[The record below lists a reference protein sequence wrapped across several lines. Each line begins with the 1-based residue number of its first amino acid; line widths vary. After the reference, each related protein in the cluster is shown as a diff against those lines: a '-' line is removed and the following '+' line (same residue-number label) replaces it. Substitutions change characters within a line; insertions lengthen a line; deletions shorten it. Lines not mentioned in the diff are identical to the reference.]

1 MKHLEGTWN
10 VTALETEG
18 NAISAAMTGESRI
31 IVSGDRFTTV
41 AMGASYGGVLR
52 IDESVTPHTLDLL
65 FDEGPHAGI
74 ASLAIYKMKGD
85 SWTVCLGFAGSKR
98 PTEFKTTAGSEHALE
113 TLTRESAANVA
124 NAKAKTTKTSAN
136 GASAS
141 STNSTSNSNIVIAE
155 VVSKYPAEL
164 NALSGDWSAHAIV
177 MDGQPLPAEYLKVG
191 RRTATG
197 SELKV
202 TMSGQVQV
210 HAGFVVDP
218 TQSPKHI
225 NYFDLKNPDKGFT
238 QLGIYELNGDTL
250 KACMGGK
257 VKPRPTTFESVKGDG
272 QTFSIWKKL
281 KR

>member
-1 MKHLEGTWN
+1 MRHLEGTWN

-18 NAISAAMTGESRI
+18 NAIPAAMIGKSQI

-52 IDESVTPHTLDLL
+52 VDESVTPHTLDLM
-65 FDEGPHAGI
+65 FDEGPSAGG

-85 SWTVCLGFAGSKR
+85 SWTICLGFAGSKR

-113 TLTRESAANVA
+113 TLTRESVA
-124 NAKAKTTKTSAN
+124 YVSKAQSRTAKTGAS

-141 STNSTSNSNIVIAE
+141 TTNSNIAIAE
-155 VVSKYPAEL
+155 VASKYPEEP
-164 NALSGDWSAHAIV
+164 NALSGEWSAQAIV
-177 MDGQPLPAEYLKVG
+177 MGGQPLPAEYLKGG

-202 TMSGQVQV
+202 TMAGQVQL
-210 HAGFVVDP
+210 HTGFVVDP
-218 TQSPKHI
+218 KQLTKRI
-225 NYFDLKNPDKGFT
+225 DYCDVKNPEWGFT
-238 QLGIYELNGDTL
+238 QFGIYELQGDLL
-250 KACMGGK
+250 KVCMGGK
-257 VKPRPTTFESVKGDG
+257 GKPRPTTLESVKGDG
-272 QTFSIWKKL
+272 RTLSIWKKL